1 MAAPR
6 DPSSRRRSIAVGFG
20 LVLGGLFVAL
30 ALIAVWANALVLDRD
45 RYVDAVAP
53 LASDAAVQDAIST
66 VVTDAIATRI
76 DPPFGADATRYV
88 IEEAVEAVVGSGVFR
103 ELWTE
108 ANRFAHAQVVAVLTG
123 VDSDALQT
131 RDGEIYLEL
140 GPLVAAVT
148 DDLDVLGLDI
158 SSVVA
163 DAADV
168 EFPILTAADIDPFQ
182 RWIRWL
188 DRAAVWL
195 PLAAVAPLAGSLWVS
210 RARWR
215 TCARIGV
222 ALAMSGLLVV
232 ITIAIA
238 RVRYLNETVDA
249 VPDTVAKRLFDRLV
263 DPLQV
268 SVYLLLTFAAILAIT
283 GITGGVIAPRL
294 RRGGR

>member
-6 DPSSRRRSIAVGFG
+6 DRSSRWRSIAVGFG

-53 LASDAAVQDAIST
+53 LASDATVQDAIST

-76 DPPFGADATRYV
+76 DPPFGADATRRV

-103 ELWTE
+103 DLWTE

-158 SSVVA
+158 SSVAA
-163 DAADV
+163 DAADI
-168 EFPILTAADIDPFQ
+168 EFPILSSADVAPFQ

-188 DRAAVWL
+188 DRAAAWL
-195 PLAAVAPLAGSLWVS
+195 PLAAVALLAGALWVS

-238 RVRYLNETVDA
+238 RVLYLNETVDA
-249 VPDTVAKRLFDRLV
+249 VPDTVAKRLFDRLI

-268 SVYLLLTFAAILAIT
+268 SVYLLLTFAAILAVT
-283 GITGGVIAPRL
+283 GIAGGVAALRL